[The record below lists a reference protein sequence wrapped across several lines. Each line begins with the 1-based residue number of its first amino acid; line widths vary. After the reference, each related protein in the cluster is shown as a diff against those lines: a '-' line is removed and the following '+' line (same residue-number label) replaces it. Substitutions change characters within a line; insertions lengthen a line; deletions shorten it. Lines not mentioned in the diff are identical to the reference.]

1 MDKLNNFSSVFKKE
15 LKQLFSSSIACIFIL
30 CFLAVNL
37 FAFFWIEGF
46 FARNIADVKP
56 LFEWLPITLIFLVSA
71 LTMKMWSEEKKQET
85 IDVLFSSPKKRLAF
99 VLGKFFA
106 CLVLVAISLIMTF
119 GVPITIAFLGNLDFG
134 PVIGAYI
141 ASIFLASFYI
151 AIGLYI
157 SAKTDNQIVSLI
169 TSILILSV
177 FYILGANFFTAFF
190 NNGTAD
196 ILRLIG
202 SGSRFESIVRGVL
215 DIRDIYYYLS
225 LTVIFL
231 ALNLYTLKSLS
242 WDKKNQSHL
251 QTNKLFFLIIANIF
265 LLNFTL
271 NYVNF
276 LRVDLTKDN
285 RYSISNATKDL
296 ITSLEE
302 PLTIKGYFSKKTHPL
317 LSPLVP
323 QLKDLIKEYK
333 IRGKGKIDISFIDPK
348 DDPEEEKLIG
358 SKFGIR
364 PIPFQIAD
372 KYEAS
377 LVNSY
382 FDILVEYGDKFEKLN
397 FQDLIEIKVKDETNI
412 EVLLKNPE
420 YDITRSIKKVLFEF
434 KDTDTLLSELDT
446 PLTFNAYISDSA
458 LLPDTLKVLKNDLK
472 TILDDFK
479 SKAPEKFTYNFI
491 EPTKEIA
498 KELYEKFGFQPMV
511 GSLLDKNAF
520 YFYMLIDNKSE
531 NYQVL
536 LPNDY
541 QKSSLEKS
549 IENTLK
555 RFSKGYIK
563 TVGVS
568 SPKPDYNFNMQAY
581 QRTGKNYQTLLQKL
595 QETYKTK
602 VVDLE
607 SGIVPEDVDILL
619 VNAPSEFNEKAVY
632 AVDQFLMKGGSI
644 IFNTATHQ
652 TTRMQDSIRITN
664 PTTGLEDWFK
674 NYGITFSKELV
685 LDEDNENYPVP
696 MKRDIGGLIVTELK
710 MIPYP
715 MYVDVRDYNS
725 EAGIMGGISQ
735 VTLNFTNEIQVDK
748 EKNSSRTVTPLLY
761 SSKKSWKL
769 DTNELEP
776 NFVLFPKWGFRQT
789 EEKGPFTLAY
799 IIEGA
804 FDSYFNGKENPF
816 SKPEVNDDAKNNEGN
831 KAKED
836 DDTKKNGDIVS
847 FVTHS
852 PSSSKIIIFASN
864 EFVEDSTLRVSAS
877 TGSSRY
883 MNSLKLIENTIDWSL
898 EDKTLLSIRGKTN
911 FSETLKPI
919 SKEQKEFYEILNYL
933 ISSLLLLGFY
943 IICKVKRQASLKKL
957 CSLVNEK

>member
-1 MDKLNNFSSVFKKE
+1 MDKLKNFSSIYKKE
-15 LKQLFSSSIACIFIL
+15 LKQLFSSSIAYIFIL

-37 FAFFWIEGF
+37 FAFFWIESF
-46 FARNIADVKP
+46 FARNIADIKP
-56 LFEWLPITLIFLVSA
+56 LFEWFPITLIFLVSA

-85 IDVLFSSPKKRLAF
+85 IDVLFSLPKNRLDF
-99 VLGKFFA
+99 VLAKFFA
-106 CLVLVAISLIMTF
+106 CLTLVSLSLLMTI
-119 GVPITIAFLGNLDFG
+119 GIPIIVSTLGNLDFG

-151 AIGLYI
+151 SLGLYV

-169 TSILILSV
+169 TSILILSI
-177 FYILGANFFTAFF
+177 FYIIGANYFTALF
-190 NNGTAD
+190 NNNTAD

-202 SGSRFESIVRGVL
+202 SGSRFESIIRGML

-225 LTVIFL
+225 LTIIFL

-251 QTNKLFFLIIANIF
+251 KTNKIFFLILANIF

-271 NYVNF
+271 NYINF
-276 LRVDLTKDN
+276 LRIDLTKDN

-296 ITSLEE
+296 MTSLEE

-358 SKFGIR
+358 SKYGIR
-364 PIPFQIAD
+364 PIPFQVAD

-382 FDILVEYGDKFEKLN
+382 FDILIEYGDKFEKLN

-434 KDTDTLLSELDT
+434 KDINTLLAELDN
-446 PLTFNAYISDSA
+446 PITFNAYISSDA
-458 LLPDTLKVLKNDLK
+458 LLPDTLKVVKKDLND
-472 TILDDFK
+472 ILEDFK
-479 SKAPEKFTYNFI
+479 EKAPEKFSFNFI

-498 KELYEKFGFQPMV
+498 KELYEKYGFQPMV

-520 YFYMLIDNKSE
+520 YFYMLISNSNNE
-531 NYQVL
+531 TYQVI
-536 LPNDY
+536 LPNDF
-541 QKSSLEKS
+541 QKSSLEQS
-549 IENTLK
+549 VENTLK
-555 RFSKGYIK
+555 RFQKGYIK

-568 SPKPDYNFNMQAY
+568 SPKTDYNFNMRTY
-581 QRTGKNYQTLLQKL
+581 QRGGKSYQTLLQKL
-595 QETYKTK
+595 QETYKTR

-607 SGIVPEDVDILL
+607 QGIIPEEVDVLL
-619 VNAPSEFNEKAVY
+619 INAPSNFNEKAVY
-632 AVDQFLMKGGSI
+632 AVDQFLMKGGAV

-652 TTRMQDSIRITN
+652 TTRTQDSIKITDPN
-664 PTTGLEDWFK
+664 SGFKDWFK

-685 LDEDNENYPVP
+685 LDENNENYPVP
-696 MKRDIGGLIVTELK
+696 VKRDIGGLIVQELK

-715 MYVDVRDYNS
+715 MYVDVREYNS

-735 VTLNFTNEIQVDK
+735 VTLNFTNEIQIDN
-748 EKNSSRTVTPLLY
+748 EKNKNRTVTPLLY

-776 NFVLFPKWGFRQT
+776 NFTFFPKLGFRQT
-789 EEKGPFTLAY
+789 DKKGPFTLAY
-799 IIEGA
+799 IIEGS
-804 FDSYFNGKENPF
+804 FDSYFTNKENPF
-816 SKPEVNDDAKNNEGN
+816 SKAANSKNNAKDSEN
-831 KAKED
+831 KEEKEE
-836 DDTKKNGDIVS
+836 KKNGDIVS

-911 FSETLKPI
+911 FSETLNPLTKD
-919 SKEQKEFYEILNYL
+919 QKKFYEILNYL
-933 ISSLLLLGFY
+933 IASLLLLVCY
-943 IICKVKRQASLKKL
+943 VICRVKRKANLKKL
-957 CSLVNEK
+957 CTLVNGN